1 MSIESNN
8 RFQRPLKQ
16 PSIDLNEET
25 MNPLLK
31 KMIKKMNS
39 ESFMM
44 EEKNVFVRLENYK
57 KKKGSFDDTGLDE
70 QI

>member
-1 MSIESNN
+1 MENN
-8 RFQRPLKQ
+8 RFRPLKQ

-31 KMIKKMNS
+31 RMIKKMNS

-44 EEKNVFVRLENYK
+44 EERNVLVRLEEYK
-57 KKKGSFDDTGLDE
+57 KRKGSFEESDPE
-70 QI
+70 E

>member
-1 MSIESNN
+1 MENN
-8 RFQRPLKQ
+8 RLRPLKQ

-31 KMIKKMNS
+31 RIIKKMNS

-44 EEKNVFVRLENYK
+44 EEENVLTRLEQYK
-57 KKKGSFDDTGLDE
+57 KRKGSFGE
-70 QI
+70 NEEGEE

>member
-1 MSIESNN
+1 MENN
-8 RFQRPLKQ
+8 RLRPLKQ

-39 ESFMM
+39 ESFMTD
-44 EEKNVFVRLENYK
+44 EKDVLVRLENYK
-57 KKKGSFDDTGLDE
+57 KKKGSFEEDGE
-70 QI
+70 SE

>member
-1 MSIESNN
+1 MSRESNN

-16 PSIDLNEET
+16 PSVDLNEET

-31 KMIKKMNS
+31 KMINKMNS

-44 EEKNVFVRLENYK
+44 EENNVFVRLENYK
-57 KKKGSFDDTGLDE
+57 KKKGSFDIGLNDE
-70 QI
+70 E

>member
-1 MSIESNN
+1 MSRESNN

-16 PSIDLNEET
+16 PSVDLNEET

-31 KMIKKMNS
+31 KMINKMNS

-44 EEKNVFVRLENYK
+44 EENNVFVRLENYK
-57 KKKGSFDDTGLDE
+57 KKKGSFDIGLDE
-70 QI
+70 E

>member
-1 MSIESNN
+1 MSKESNN

-16 PSIDLNEET
+16 PSVDLNEET

-31 KMIKKMNS
+31 KMINKMNS

-44 EEKNVFVRLENYK
+44 EENNVFVRLENYK
-57 KKKGSFDDTGLDE
+57 KKKGSFDIGLDE
-70 QI
+70 E